1 MYSCSECGFAYM
13 SRFSDPVLIACPG
26 CGNILKTSVGNV
38 SRRSPPDD
46 WSFIQIGT
54 KGVYN
59 QQHFEVT
66 GRIRLQLRN
75 EYKNYWCIAYN
86 ENSSAFLYE
95 SFGSLAIL
103 DGEFKNYQGDVRKLK
118 AGHKIKH
125 DKSLVLTGEFV
136 EKCESITYEG
146 EVGNWKEFQPGFFI
160 VQAGTSNG
168 WIATYRIVDSSRAYY
183 YLGNK
188 SSLEKLKLE
197 KIREWDEWK

>member
-1 MYSCSECGFAYM
+1 
-13 SRFSDPVLIACPG
+13 VLIACPN
-26 CGNILKTSVGNV
+26 CGNILKTSVSGI
-38 SRRSPPDD
+38 SKKLPPED

-54 KGVYN
+54 RGFYS

-75 EYKNYWCIAYN
+75 EYKNYWSIAYN

-103 DGEFKNYQGDVRKLK
+103 NGTIKDYQGDVRKLK
-118 AGHKIKH
+118 AGHKIREGKN
-125 DKSLVLTGEFV
+125 LVLTGEFV
-136 EKCESITYEG
+136 EKCESVSYEG
-146 EVGNWKEFQPGFFI
+146 EIDRWKDFEPGFFI

-168 WIATYRIVDSSRAYY
+168 YVATFRIVDSSRAYF
-183 YLGNK
+183 YLGTK
-188 SSLEKLKLE
+188 VSLENLKLE